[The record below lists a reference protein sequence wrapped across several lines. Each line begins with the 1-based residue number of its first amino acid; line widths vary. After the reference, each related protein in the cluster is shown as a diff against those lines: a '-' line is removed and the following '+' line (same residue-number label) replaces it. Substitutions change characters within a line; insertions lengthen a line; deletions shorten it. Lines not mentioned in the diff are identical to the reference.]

1 MNNKKLFLVSL
12 AILTIFM
19 LGAVSATE
27 DISGADLTVEES
39 TLDSIEE
46 INDEVELSENEEN
59 DLAESQDSEDLVSD
73 KQTIDMKVGVWDNE
87 IQDYYTELTPRDVYD
102 DLYIKVSLS
111 QKVNGTLSLYMDGKF
126 VSDKKIT
133 AKTHYFNFNV
143 KEIGKHTAEVRYSG
157 DDNYNPC
164 STSSTFEIVSC
175 YIDCGSVIYGSNLLT
190 IFIEADEPAGDVVA
204 IVNGKHY
211 TAPVV
216 RSAAV
221 IELENLNVGVYP
233 IHIDYSGKLVSRSF
247 DGNFDVYPDISISD
261 WEIGLNE
268 NNEVS
273 LMLPSNAKGNLFVM
287 VDDEIVADVALVNG
301 YASVSL
307 NKFNELGREYLLEA
321 KYTGSDY
328 YVDSRVTSFSIAP
341 QIEVDYEMIRNQ
353 EYTLTFTLPNT
364 YSGDLK
370 VYAPG
375 YDSGINARV
384 VNGKASVKFLAK
396 GNGYEDIQVVYE
408 DNEYSYDNYRP
419 VFMGNNP
426 NMIAT
431 VESKV
436 GQDPVFKVNVAGD
449 AGGAIFIT
457 INGKEYSSSYFTG
470 SGSLSIPGLAD
481 GTYTATVTYTG
492 DYKYSGVSKTITF
505 TKTSKQTPT
514 KKADKISLKLAKV
527 TVKKSAKKLV
537 LKATLKINGKVAK
550 GKKITFKFN
559 KKTYKAKTNK
569 KGVAKVTIKKP
580 VLKKLK
586 VGKKVKYQA
595 SYGKI
600 TVKKTVKVKK

>member
-1 MNNKKLFLVSL
+1 
-12 AILTIFM
+12 
-19 LGAVSATE
+19 
-27 DISGADLTVEES
+27 
-39 TLDSIEE
+39 
-46 INDEVELSENEEN
+46 
-59 DLAESQDSEDLVSD
+59 
-73 KQTIDMKVGVWDNE
+73 MKVGLWDNE
-87 IQDYYTELTPRDVYD
+87 IQDYYTELIPRDIND
-102 DLYIKVSLS
+102 DFYIKVSLS
-111 QKVNGTLSLYMDGKF
+111 EKVNGTLSLYMDGKF

-133 AKTHYFNFNV
+133 AKTHYFNFDV

-157 DDNYNPC
+157 NDDYNPC
-164 STSSTFEIVSC
+164 SASSTFEIVPC

-190 IFIEADEPAGDVVA
+190 IFIDADESAGDVVA
-204 IVNGKHY
+204 IVNGKRY

-216 RSAAV
+216 RGAAS

-233 IHIDYSGKLVSRSF
+233 IHIDYYGKSASRSV
-247 DGNFDVYPDISISD
+247 DGNFDVSPEISTHY
-261 WEIGLNE
+261 WEVGLNE

-273 LMLPSNAKGNLFVM
+273 LMLPANAKGNLVVR
-287 VDDEIVADVALVNG
+287 VDDEIVADVSLVNG

-307 NKFNELGREYLLEA
+307 NKFNKLGQEYLLEA
-321 KYTGSDY
+321 EYTGSDY
-328 YVDSRVTSFSIAP
+328 YVNSIDTSFSISP

-426 NMIAT
+426 NMVAT
-431 VESKV
+431 VDSKV
-436 GQDPVFKVNVAGD
+436 GQNPVFKVNVADD
-449 AGGAIFIT
+449 AEGAIFVT

-481 GTYTATVTYTG
+481 GTYTAIVTYSG
-492 DYKYSGVSKTITF
+492 DYKYPTVSKTITF
-505 TKTSKQTPT
+505 TKTSKNTPT

-537 LKATLKINGKVAK
+537 IKATLKINGKVVK

-569 KGVAKVTIKKP
+569 KGVAKITIKKS

-595 SYGKI
+595 SYGKT
-600 TVKKTVKVKK
+600 TVKQTVKVKK

>member
-12 AILTIFM
+12 AILTIFT

-449 AGGAIFIT
+449 A
-457 INGKEYSSSYFTG
+457 
-470 SGSLSIPGLAD
+470 
-481 GTYTATVTYTG
+481 
-492 DYKYSGVSKTITF
+492 
-505 TKTSKQTPT
+505 
-514 KKADKISLKLAKV
+514 
-527 TVKKSAKKLV
+527 
-537 LKATLKINGKVAK
+537 
-550 GKKITFKFN
+550 
-559 KKTYKAKTNK
+559 
-569 KGVAKVTIKKP
+569 
-580 VLKKLK
+580 
-586 VGKKVKYQA
+586 
-595 SYGKI
+595 
-600 TVKKTVKVKK
+600 

>member
-1 MNNKKLFLVSL
+1 
-12 AILTIFM
+12 
-19 LGAVSATE
+19 
-27 DISGADLTVEES
+27 
-39 TLDSIEE
+39 
-46 INDEVELSENEEN
+46 
-59 DLAESQDSEDLVSD
+59 
-73 KQTIDMKVGVWDNE
+73 
-87 IQDYYTELTPRDVYD
+87 
-102 DLYIKVSLS
+102 
-111 QKVNGTLSLYMDGKF
+111 
-126 VSDKKIT
+126 
-133 AKTHYFNFNV
+133 
-143 KEIGKHTAEVRYSG
+143 
-157 DDNYNPC
+157 
-164 STSSTFEIVSC
+164 
-175 YIDCGSVIYGSNLLT
+175 
-190 IFIEADEPAGDVVA
+190 
-204 IVNGKHY
+204 
-211 TAPVV
+211 
-216 RSAAV
+216 
-221 IELENLNVGVYP
+221 
-233 IHIDYSGKLVSRSF
+233 
-247 DGNFDVYPDISISD
+247 
-261 WEIGLNE
+261 
-268 NNEVS
+268 
-273 LMLPSNAKGNLFVM
+273 
-287 VDDEIVADVALVNG
+287 
-301 YASVSL
+301 
-307 NKFNELGREYLLEA
+307 
-321 KYTGSDY
+321 
-328 YVDSRVTSFSIAP
+328 
-341 QIEVDYEMIRNQ
+341 
-353 EYTLTFTLPNT
+353 
-364 YSGDLK
+364 
-370 VYAPG
+370 
-375 YDSGINARV
+375 
-384 VNGKASVKFLAK
+384 
-396 GNGYEDIQVVYE
+396 
-408 DNEYSYDNYRP
+408 
-419 VFMGNNP
+419 MGNNP